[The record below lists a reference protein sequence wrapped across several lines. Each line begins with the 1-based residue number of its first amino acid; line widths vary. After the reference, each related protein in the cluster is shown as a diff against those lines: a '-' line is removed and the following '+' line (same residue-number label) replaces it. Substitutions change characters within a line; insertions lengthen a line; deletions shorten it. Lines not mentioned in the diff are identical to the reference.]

1 MRRRLAAFRE
11 LGAQRGRSASER
23 GFGSAEGNPQRCALF
38 CRNPF
43 LPSLARQNETMGTN
57 GTRGTKFFS
66 LTNQAVRASC
76 FDDERCRI
84 LAFESPP
91 RAPSSARRGLREGIT
106 MRKISRALISVS
118 DKTGVDEFARGLA
131 ALGVEI
137 ISTGGTARLLR
148 EAGCRVRD
156 VSDVTGFPEMLDGR
170 VKTLHPKVHAG
181 ILAMRG

>member
-1 MRRRLAAFRE
+1 MRRRLAVFRE
-11 LGAQRGRSASER
+11 LGVQRGLSASER

-57 GTRGTKFFS
+57 GTRETKFFS

-91 RAPSSARRGLREGIT
+91 RSPLLSEEGSARRNHDA
-106 MRKISRALISVS
+106 KN
-118 DKTGVDEFARGLA
+118 LA
-131 ALGVEI
+131 SADQ
-137 ISTGGTARLLR
+137 RQ
-148 EAGCRVRD
+148 
-156 VSDVTGFPEMLDGR
+156 
-170 VKTLHPKVHAG
+170 
-181 ILAMRG
+181 